1 VSIHLPQAGKYPYTG
16 YDALSFKLKMYLRT
30 ELQNKNMAILIAD
43 SGSTKC
49 EWCFVL
55 NGRKQIIETQ
65 GASPYFLNELQ
76 FAAMMKKELLPAL
89 KNKIPTA
96 VYFYGTGLGAVENRT
111 MFKKAIKSV
120 FPESAIEVEH
130 DLTGASRALCG
141 NKKGIVVILGTGS
154 NSGYYNG
161 KKIIRNSPGLG
172 YVLGD
177 EGSGAYLGKKVLQ
190 YYLYK
195 TFDKELH
202 NKFYKKSGLSAAD
215 ILDSVYK
222 KPLPNRYI
230 ASFALFLAENRGHY
244 MVENIIEDGL
254 WDFFSVHLAH
264 YPESGKMPVYFTGSV
279 SFGFQDI
286 LKELCKNFGWQTGKF
301 LAKPMEGLIAYHKK
315 TG

>member
-1 VSIHLPQAGKYPYTG
+1 
-16 YDALSFKLKMYLRT
+16 
-30 ELQNKNMAILIAD
+30 MAILIAD

-49 EWCFVL
+49 EWCFIS

-65 GASPYFLNELQ
+65 GASPYFLNGPQLS
-76 FAAMMKKELLPAL
+76 AMMKEELLPSL
-89 KNKIPTA
+89 KNKIPSA
-96 VYFYGTGLGAVENRT
+96 IYFYGTGLGAAENRA
-111 MFKKAIKSV
+111 MFKKAIKTV
-120 FPESAIEVEH
+120 FPGSEIEVEH

-141 NKKGIVVILGTGS
+141 KNKGIVVILGTGS

-161 KKIIRNSPGLG
+161 EKIIRNSPGLG

-195 TFDKELH
+195 TFDTELH
-202 NKFYKKSGLSAAD
+202 DKFQKKYNLSAAE

-244 MVENIIEDGL
+244 MIENIIEDGL
-254 WDFFSVHLAH
+254 WDFFSIHLAH
-264 YPESGKMPVYFTGSV
+264 YPESGKVPVFFTGSV
-279 SFGFQDI
+279 AFGFQDI
-286 LKELCKNFGWQTGKF
+286 LKELCKNFGWQTGKM
-301 LAKPMEGLIAYHKK
+301 LAKPMDGLIKYHK
-315 TG
+315 TRG